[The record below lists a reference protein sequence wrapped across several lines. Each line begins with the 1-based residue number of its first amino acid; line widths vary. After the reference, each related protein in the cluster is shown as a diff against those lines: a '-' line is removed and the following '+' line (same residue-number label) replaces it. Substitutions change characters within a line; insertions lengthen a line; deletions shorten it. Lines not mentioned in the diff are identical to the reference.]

1 MKVSMEIRK
10 ALNEQLNRELYAEYA
25 YMTMAA
31 YFFEQ
36 ELLGFG
42 RFFLRQSAEERTH
55 ARKLFNYLIE
65 KGISFEPLPIEIP
78 PKRFDSPLACFQAA
92 WEYEKKVTLSYYNL
106 FKQVRDQ
113 GEYELEVFLQW
124 YLSEQR
130 EEENLMQTW
139 TRRLEMAGD
148 NKAALLILDREA
160 EEYAK
165 AHAEEEDED

>member
-1 MKVSMEIRK
+1 MKVSTEIRK

-25 YMTMAA
+25 YLTMAA

-65 KGISFEPLPIEIP
+65 KGIS
-78 PKRFDSPLACFQAA
+78 FDSPLACFQAA

>member
-1 MKVSMEIRK
+1 MKVAIEIQK

-25 YMTMAA
+25 YLTMAA
-31 YFFEQ
+31 YCFEQ

-42 RFFLRQSAEERTH
+42 RFFLRQAAEEREH
-55 ARKLFNYLIE
+55 AHRLFHYLLE
-65 KGISFEPLPIEIP
+65 KGIPFEPLPIEIP
-78 PKRFDSPLACFQAA
+78 PKRFDSALACFQAA

-106 FKQVRDQ
+106 FKQVRDH

-148 NKAALLILDREA
+148 NKAALLLLDREA

-165 AHAEEEDED
+165 EKSEEEEND

>member
-1 MKVSMEIRK
+1 MKVSMEIQK

-25 YMTMAA
+25 YLTMAA
-31 YFFEQ
+31 YFFEH

-55 ARKLFNYLIE
+55 ARKLFNYLIA
-65 KGISFEPLPIEIP
+65 KGIPFEPLPIEIP

-139 TRRLEMAGD
+139 TRRLEIAGD

-160 EEYAK
+160 DEYAK
-165 AHAEEEDED
+165 AHAEEENED